1 MRSQQIA
8 ANLPEIV
15 RAAASSFDHVGTFT
29 VLNGA
34 SGVTEALAE
43 MIQQAGVLANVA
55 RQTMAPMIAAQ
66 NGEGSAS
73 NSEHPNRAGL
83 PAVVP
88 SGSKSRKG
96 PVRPGGSSDGT
107 PATPSI
113 TETGQSRPN
122 E

>member
-1 MRSQQIA
+1 
-8 ANLPEIV
+8 
-15 RAAASSFDHVGTFT
+15 VGTFT

-66 NGEGSAS
+66 NGEGSGS
-73 NSEHPNRAGL
+73 NSEHPGRQEQ

-96 PVRPGGSSDGT
+96 PGRPGGSSDGNPT
-107 PATPSI
+107 ASSI
-113 TETGQSRPN
+113 NETGAQQAK
-122 E
+122 